1 MMTLRELAARI
12 AAFVTRRHGRSD
24 LDDQLQFHREML
36 EEQLRSQGL
45 TAADAAR
52 EARRRIGGPAQ
63 IGEAWQDQ
71 RSLPWLETLIGDL
84 RFGARMLVRAPGF
97 SFAALFTLTL
107 GIGANTAMF
116 TIVDAVLLRPLP
128 YVEPERLVTVGDRN
142 AEGLATNV
150 DFTTVADW
158 RARSRS
164 FESLALMRSWQPT
177 LIAAGEAERLPAVR
191 VSWNYFDMMGVRPA
205 LGRTFTADDDRPDHW
220 RVLLLSD
227 ALWRRRFGADPSVV
241 GRTIVMN
248 DREYRVIGVMP
259 ASFEPLDAARY
270 YAAAQ
275 LWAPIG
281 YDVSMREACRGCQH
295 LRAFGRLK
303 PGVTVTHATA
313 EMNAIREQLR
323 REYPNEY
330 ETGSIAII
338 PLRDAL
344 TGRFRT
350 ALQVLLAAV
359 GVVLL
364 IACANVAN
372 LLFARSLTR
381 QRELTLRSMLG
392 AGRGR
397 IVRQLLTESALLS
410 VCGAAAGVVLAMLA
424 VSGLAAFAPVSLPRL
439 DHVGVDERVL
449 LFTAITAF
457 LTTIAF
463 GLAPAW
469 RAAGS
474 GSQTTL
480 AADSRSVVGGSS
492 RARSVLVVVDLA
504 LALVLL
510 AGAGL
515 MLRTVVALTRANPGF
530 DAARVLTL
538 QFSLVGK
545 AYAEDPAVVA
555 FQEHILEQTR
565 AVPGVEAVALA
576 GQIPFGGNGDCW
588 GFHAQGRIKPNPAD
602 DPCIE
607 RYGTTPDY
615 LRVLG
620 MTVRAGRFFSER
632 DTTASQPVIVI
643 SESTA
648 RTIWGGDNPIGS
660 QVRIGAADRGPWRT
674 VIGVVADAHHDDV
687 TAPPTAAMYTPQ
699 TQVTDSFL
707 VTVIKS
713 STTDADVLAGPA
725 RAVLRALDPAVPVY
739 DVATLDTL
747 VAKASAQRV
756 FVMRLLAGFAGM
768 AVLLAAIGLYGVVS
782 YGVSQR
788 TREVGVRVALG
799 AQPGDILRL
808 VMSRGFSMIGA
819 GIGVGLVAAL
829 ITTRFLDTLVFG
841 VSPLDGPTFGAAAAL
856 LLVVAVA
863 AHWVPLRR
871 ALRIDP
877 AIALRQE

>member
-1 MMTLRELAARI
+1 
-12 AAFVTRRHGRSD
+12 
-24 LDDQLQFHREML
+24 
-36 EEQLRSQGL
+36 
-45 TAADAAR
+45 
-52 EARRRIGGPAQ
+52 
-63 IGEAWQDQ
+63 
-71 RSLPWLETLIGDL
+71 
-84 RFGARMLVRAPGF
+84 
-97 SFAALFTLTL
+97 
-107 GIGANTAMF
+107 
-116 TIVDAVLLRPLP
+116 VLL
-128 YVEPERLVTVGDRN
+128 V
-142 AEGLATNV
+142 
-150 DFTTVADW
+150 
-158 RARSRS
+158 
-164 FESLALMRSWQPT
+164 
-177 LIAAGEAERLPAVR
+177 
-191 VSWNYFDMMGVRPA
+191 
-205 LGRTFTADDDRPDHW
+205 
-220 RVLLLSD
+220 
-227 ALWRRRFGADPSVV
+227 
-241 GRTIVMN
+241 
-248 DREYRVIGVMP
+248 
-259 ASFEPLDAARY
+259 
-270 YAAAQ
+270 
-275 LWAPIG
+275 
-281 YDVSMREACRGCQH
+281 
-295 LRAFGRLK
+295 
-303 PGVTVTHATA
+303 
-313 EMNAIREQLR
+313 
-323 REYPNEY
+323 
-330 ETGSIAII
+330 
-338 PLRDAL
+338 
-344 TGRFRT
+344 
-350 ALQVLLAAV
+350 AV
-359 GVVLL
+359 GFVLL

-397 IVRQLLTESALLS
+397 IVRQLLTESALIS
-410 VCGAAAGVVLAMLA
+410 VCGAAAGVGLAMLT

-449 LFTAITAF
+449 LFTSITAF

-474 GSQTTL
+474 GIQTTS
-480 AADSRSVVGGSS
+480 AADSRSVIAGSS

-515 MLRTVVALTRANPGF
+515 MLRTVIALTRANPGF

-555 FQEHILEQTR
+555 FQQHVLEQTR

-588 GFHAQGRIKPNPAD
+588 GFHARGRIKPNPAD

-615 LRVLG
+615 LRVMG
-620 MTVRAGRFFSER
+620 MAVRSGRFFSER

-648 RTIWGGDNPIGS
+648 RTVWGSDNPIGS

-699 TQVTDSFL
+699 TQATDSFL
-707 VTVIKS
+707 VAVIKS
-713 STTDADVLAGPA
+713 STTDADVLAAPA

-747 VAKASAQRV
+747 VAKGSAQRV

-782 YGVSQR
+782 CGVSQR

-799 AQPGDILRL
+799 ARPGDIVQL
-808 VMSRGFSMIGA
+808 VMSRGVSLIGA
-819 GIGVGLVAAL
+819 GIGVGLFAAL
-829 ITTRFLDTLVFG
+829 IATRFLDTLVFG
-841 VSPLDGPTFGAAAAL
+841 VSPIDGPTFGTAAAL
-856 LLVVAVA
+856 LLVVALA

>member
-1 MMTLRELAARI
+1 
-12 AAFVTRRHGRSD
+12 
-24 LDDQLQFHREML
+24 
-36 EEQLRSQGL
+36 
-45 TAADAAR
+45 
-52 EARRRIGGPAQ
+52 
-63 IGEAWQDQ
+63 
-71 RSLPWLETLIGDL
+71 
-84 RFGARMLVRAPGF
+84 
-97 SFAALFTLTL
+97 
-107 GIGANTAMF
+107 
-116 TIVDAVLLRPLP
+116 
-128 YVEPERLVTVGDRN
+128 
-142 AEGLATNV
+142 
-150 DFTTVADW
+150 
-158 RARSRS
+158 
-164 FESLALMRSWQPT
+164 
-177 LIAAGEAERLPAVR
+177 
-191 VSWNYFDMMGVRPA
+191 
-205 LGRTFTADDDRPDHW
+205 
-220 RVLLLSD
+220 
-227 ALWRRRFGADPSVV
+227 
-241 GRTIVMN
+241 
-248 DREYRVIGVMP
+248 
-259 ASFEPLDAARY
+259 
-270 YAAAQ
+270 
-275 LWAPIG
+275 
-281 YDVSMREACRGCQH
+281 
-295 LRAFGRLK
+295 
-303 PGVTVTHATA
+303 
-313 EMNAIREQLR
+313 
-323 REYPNEY
+323 
-330 ETGSIAII
+330 
-338 PLRDAL
+338 
-344 TGRFRT
+344 
-350 ALQVLLAAV
+350 
-359 GVVLL
+359 
-364 IACANVAN
+364 
-372 LLFARSLTR
+372 
-381 QRELTLRSMLG
+381 
-392 AGRGR
+392 
-397 IVRQLLTESALLS
+397 
-410 VCGAAAGVVLAMLA
+410 MLA

-615 LRVLG
+615 LRVMG

-707 VTVIKS
+707 VAVIKS
-713 STTDADVLAGPA
+713 STTDAGVLAAPA
-725 RAVLRALDPAVPVY
+725 GAVLRGLDPAVPVY

-856 LLVVAVA
+856 LLVVALA

>member
-1 MMTLRELAARI
+1 MT
-12 AAFVTRRHGRSD
+12 RS
-24 LDDQLQFHREML
+24 
-36 EEQLRSQGL
+36 SC
-45 TAADAAR
+45 
-52 EARRRIGGPAQ
+52 
-63 IGEAWQDQ
+63 
-71 RSLPWLETLIGDL
+71 LETFAQDL
-84 RFGARMLVRAPGF
+84 RFGIRMLWRAPGF
-97 SFAALFTLTL
+97 TVAALLTLTL

-128 YVEPERLVTVGDRN
+128 YVEPERLVTIGDRD
-142 AEGLATNV
+142 AAGLATNV

-164 FESLALMRSWQPT
+164 FENLVLMRSWQPT
-177 LIAAGEAERLPAVR
+177 LVVAGEAERLPAVR
-191 VSWNYFDMMGVRPA
+191 VSWNYFGMMGVRPA
-205 LGRTFTADDDRPDHW
+205 LGRMFTADDDRPDHW

-227 ALWRRRFGADPSVV
+227 RLWRRRFGADPSVID
-241 GRTIVMN
+241 RPIVMN

-303 PGVTVTHATA
+303 PGVTVADATA
-313 EMNAIREQLR
+313 EMNAIREQMR

-330 ETGSIAII
+330 ETGTIAIV
-338 PLRDAL
+338 PLREAL
-344 TGRFRT
+344 TGRFRI

-359 GVVLL
+359 GAVLL

-381 QRELTLRSMLG
+381 QRELTLRAMLG
-392 AGRGR
+392 AARGR

-410 VCGAAAGVVLAMLA
+410 VCGAAGGVLLAMLA

-439 DHVGVDERVL
+439 EHVEVDERVL
-449 LFTAITAF
+449 LFTAITTV

-474 GSQTTL
+474 GIQTTL

-555 FQEHILEQTR
+555 FQQRVLEQTR
-565 AVPGVEAVALA
+565 TVPGVEAVALA

-588 GFHAQGRIKPNPAD
+588 GFHAQGGIKPNPAD

-615 LRVLG
+615 LRVMG

-648 RTIWGGDNPIGS
+648 RTVWGSDNPIGS

-707 VTVIKS
+707 VAVIKS
-713 STTDADVLAGPA
+713 STTDADVLAAPA

-747 VAKASAQRV
+747 VARGSAQQV

-799 AQPGDILRL
+799 ARPGDIVQL
-808 VMSRGFSMIGA
+808 VMSGGVSLIGT
-819 GIGVGLVAAL
+819 GIGIGLVAAL

-841 VSPLDGPTFGAAAAL
+841 VSPIDGPTFGAVAAL
-856 LLVVAVA
+856 LLVVALA

-877 AIALRQE
+877 AIALREQ

>member
-1 MMTLRELAARI
+1 MTPRELGSRI
-12 AAFVTRRHGRSD
+12 AAFVTRRRRRGD

-36 EEQLRSQGL
+36 EEQLRRQGL

-52 EARRRIGGPAQ
+52 EARLRIGGSLQ
-63 IGEAWQDQ
+63 IAEAWQDQ

-84 RFGARMLVRAPGF
+84 RFGARMLMRAPGF
-97 SFAALFTLTL
+97 SLAALFTLTL

-128 YVEPERLVTVGDRN
+128 YVDPERLVTIGDRT
-142 AEGLATNV
+142 ADGLATNV

-164 FESLALMRSWQPT
+164 FERLALMRSWQPT
-177 LIAAGEAERLPAVR
+177 LVAGGEAERLPAVR
-191 VSWNYFDMMGVRPA
+191 VSWDYFDMMGVRPA

-227 ALWRRRFGADPSVV
+227 ALWRRRFNADPSVV

-275 LWAPIG
+275 LWAPVG
-281 YDVSMREACRGCQH
+281 YDASMREACRGCQH

-303 PGVTVTHATA
+303 RGVTVREATA
-313 EMNAIREQLR
+313 EMNAIREQMR

-330 ETGSIAII
+330 ETGSIAIV

-359 GVVLL
+359 GFVLL

-397 IVRQLLTESALLS
+397 IARQLLTESALIS
-410 VCGAAAGVVLAMLA
+410 VCGAAAGVLLAMLA
-424 VSGLAAFAPVSLPRL
+424 VRGLAAFAPVSLPRL
-439 DHVGVDERVL
+439 DHVAVDGRVL
-449 LFTAITAF
+449 LFTAVTAL

-469 RAAGS
+469 RAAGA
-474 GSQTTL
+474 GIQTTL

-492 RARSVLVVVDLA
+492 RARSVLVVLDLA

-515 MLRTVVALTRANPGF
+515 MLRTVVALTRADPGF

-545 AYAEDPAVVA
+545 AYAEDPSVVA
-555 FQEHILEQTR
+555 FQHQVLQQTR
-565 AVPGVEAVALA
+565 ALPGVEAVALA

-588 GFHAQGRIKPNPAD
+588 GFHAQGRMKPNPAD

-615 LRVLG
+615 LRVMG
-620 MTVRAGRFFSER
+620 MTLRAGRFFSEG
-632 DTTASQPVIVI
+632 DVTASQPVIVI

-648 RTIWGGDNPIGS
+648 RMIWGSDNPIGS
-660 QVRIGAADRGPWRT
+660 QVRIGGADRGPWRT

-687 TAPPTAAMYTPQ
+687 TTPPTAAMYTPQ

-707 VTVIKS
+707 VAVIKS
-713 STTDADVLAGPA
+713 STADAGLLAAPA
-725 RAVLRALDPAVPVY
+725 RGVLRVLDPAVPVY

-756 FVMRLLAGFAGM
+756 FVMRLLGGFAGM

-799 AQPGDILRL
+799 ARPRDILQL
-808 VMSRGFSMIGA
+808 VMSRGFTLVGA
-819 GIGVGLVAAL
+819 GIGVGLIAAL
-829 ITTRFLDTLVFG
+829 IATRFLDTLVFG
-841 VSPLDGPTFGAAAAL
+841 VSPIDGLTFSAAAAL
-856 LLVVAVA
+856 LLVVALA

-871 ALRIDP
+871 ALHIDP

>member
-1 MMTLRELAARI
+1 MPA
-12 AAFVTRRHGRSD
+12 
-24 LDDQLQFHREML
+24 
-36 EEQLRSQGL
+36 L
-45 TAADAAR
+45 T
-52 EARRRIGGPAQ
+52 
-63 IGEAWQDQ
+63 
-71 RSLPWLETLIGDL
+71 WLETLAQDV
-84 RFGARMLVRAPGF
+84 RFGTRMLWRTPGF
-97 SFAALFTLTL
+97 TVAALLTLTL
-107 GIGANTAMF
+107 GIGANTAIF

-128 YVEPERLVTVGDRN
+128 YVDPERLVTVGDRT
-142 AEGLATNV
+142 ADGLATNV
-150 DFTTVADW
+150 GFTTVADW

-177 LIAAGEAERLPAVR
+177 LVAGGEAERLPAVR

-205 LGRTFTADDDRPDHW
+205 LGRMFTAADDRPDHW

-227 ALWRRRFGADPSVV
+227 GLWRRRFGADPSVI

-270 YAAAQ
+270 YAAAE

-281 YDVSMREACRGCQH
+281 YDVSMREACRSCQH

-303 PGVTVTHATA
+303 PGVSVAAATA
-313 EMNAIREQLR
+313 EMNAIREQMR

-330 ETGSIAII
+330 ETGSIVIV
-338 PLRDAL
+338 PLGDAL

-350 ALQVLLAAV
+350 ALQVLLTAV
-359 GVVLL
+359 GFVLL
-364 IACANVAN
+364 IASANVAN

-381 QRELTLRSMLG
+381 QRELTLRSILG

-397 IVRQLLTESALLS
+397 IVRQLLTESALIS
-410 VCGAAAGVVLAMLA
+410 VSGAGTGVLLAMLA
-424 VSGLAAFAPVSLPRL
+424 VRGLAAFAPVSLPRL
-439 DHVGVDERVL
+439 DHVAVDGRVL
-449 LFTAITAF
+449 LFTAITAL
-457 LTTIAF
+457 LTTLAF

-469 RAAGS
+469 RAGGS
-474 GSQTTL
+474 GIQTTL
-480 AADSRSVVGGSS
+480 AADSRSVAGGSS
-492 RARSVLVVVDLA
+492 RARGLLVVLDLA

-515 MLRTVVALTRANPGF
+515 MLRTVVALTRADPGF

-538 QFSLVGK
+538 QFSLVGQ

-555 FQEHILEQTR
+555 FQQQVLQQTR
-565 AVPGVEAVALA
+565 ALPGVEAVALA
-576 GQIPFGGNGDCW
+576 GQVPFGGNGDCW
-588 GFHAQGRIKPNPAD
+588 GFHVQDRMKPNPAD

-615 LRVLG
+615 LRVMG
-620 MTVRAGRFFSER
+620 MTLRAGRFFS
-632 DTTASQPVIVI
+632 DADVTASQPVIVI

-648 RTIWGGDNPIGS
+648 RLIWGGDDPIGS
-660 QVRIGAADRGPWRT
+660 EVRIGGADRGPWRT
-674 VIGVVADAHHDDV
+674 VIGVVADAHHEDV

-707 VTVIKS
+707 VAVIKS
-713 STTDADVLAGPA
+713 STTDAGTLTAPA
-725 RAVLRALDPAVPVY
+725 RAVLRQLDPAVPVY

-768 AVLLAAIGLYGVVS
+768 AVFLAAIGLYGVVS

-799 AQPGDILRL
+799 ARPRDIFQL
-808 VMSRGFSMIGA
+808 VMSRGFSLICA

-841 VSPLDGPTFGAAAAL
+841 VSPIDGLTFGAAAAL
-856 LLVVAVA
+856 LLVVALA

>member
-1 MMTLRELAARI
+1 
-12 AAFVTRRHGRSD
+12 
-24 LDDQLQFHREML
+24 
-36 EEQLRSQGL
+36 
-45 TAADAAR
+45 
-52 EARRRIGGPAQ
+52 
-63 IGEAWQDQ
+63 
-71 RSLPWLETLIGDL
+71 
-84 RFGARMLVRAPGF
+84 
-97 SFAALFTLTL
+97 
-107 GIGANTAMF
+107 
-116 TIVDAVLLRPLP
+116 
-128 YVEPERLVTVGDRN
+128 
-142 AEGLATNV
+142 
-150 DFTTVADW
+150 
-158 RARSRS
+158 
-164 FESLALMRSWQPT
+164 
-177 LIAAGEAERLPAVR
+177 
-191 VSWNYFDMMGVRPA
+191 
-205 LGRTFTADDDRPDHW
+205 
-220 RVLLLSD
+220 
-227 ALWRRRFGADPSVV
+227 
-241 GRTIVMN
+241 
-248 DREYRVIGVMP
+248 
-259 ASFEPLDAARY
+259 
-270 YAAAQ
+270 
-275 LWAPIG
+275 
-281 YDVSMREACRGCQH
+281 
-295 LRAFGRLK
+295 
-303 PGVTVTHATA
+303 
-313 EMNAIREQLR
+313 
-323 REYPNEY
+323 
-330 ETGSIAII
+330 
-338 PLRDAL
+338 
-344 TGRFRT
+344 
-350 ALQVLLAAV
+350 
-359 GVVLL
+359 
-364 IACANVAN
+364 
-372 LLFARSLTR
+372 
-381 QRELTLRSMLG
+381 
-392 AGRGR
+392 
-397 IVRQLLTESALLS
+397 
-410 VCGAAAGVVLAMLA
+410 
-424 VSGLAAFAPVSLPRL
+424 
-439 DHVGVDERVL
+439 VDERVL
-449 LFTAITAF
+449 LFTAVTAF
-457 LTTIAF
+457 FTTIAF
-463 GLAPAW
+463 GFAPAW
-469 RAAGS
+469 RAAGA
-474 GSQTTL
+474 GIQTTL

-555 FQEHILEQTR
+555 FQQRLLEQTR

-615 LRVLG
+615 LRVMG
-620 MTVRAGRFFSER
+620 MTVRAGRFFNER

-648 RTIWGGDNPIGS
+648 LTIWGTDNPIGS

-707 VTVIKS
+707 VAVIKS
-713 STTDADVLAGPA
+713 STSDADVLAAPA

-739 DVATLDTL
+739 DVATLETL

-808 VMSRGFSMIGA
+808 VMSRGFSLIGA
-819 GIGVGLVAAL
+819 GIAVGLVAAL
-829 ITTRFLDTLVFG
+829 ITTRFLDALVFG
-841 VSPLDGPTFGAAAAL
+841 VSPIDGPTFGAAAAF
-856 LLVVAVA
+856 LLVVALA

>member
-1 MMTLRELAARI
+1 MARL
-12 AAFVTRRHGRSD
+12 S
-24 LDDQLQFHREML
+24 
-36 EEQLRSQGL
+36 
-45 TAADAAR
+45 
-52 EARRRIGGPAQ
+52 
-63 IGEAWQDQ
+63 
-71 RSLPWLETLIGDL
+71 WLETLAQDV
-84 RFGARMLVRAPGF
+84 RFGTRMLWRTPGF
-97 SFAALFTLTL
+97 TVAALLTLTL
-107 GIGANTAMF
+107 GIGANTAIF

-128 YVEPERLVTVGDRN
+128 YVDPERLVTVGDRT
-142 AEGLATNV
+142 ADGLATNV

-158 RARSRS
+158 RARSQS

-177 LIAAGEAERLPAVR
+177 LVAGGEAERLPAVR
-191 VSWNYFDMMGVRPA
+191 VSWHYFDMMGVRPA
-205 LGRTFTADDDRPDHW
+205 LGRMFTADDDRPDHW

-227 ALWRRRFGADPSVV
+227 GLWRRRFGADPSVI

-303 PGVTVTHATA
+303 ASVSIAAATA
-313 EMNAIREQLR
+313 EMNAIREQIR

-330 ETGSIAII
+330 DTGNIAIV

-359 GVVLL
+359 GFVLL
-364 IACANVAN
+364 IASANVAN

-381 QRELTLRSMLG
+381 QRELTLRSILG

-397 IVRQLLTESALLS
+397 IVRQLLTESALIS
-410 VCGAAAGVVLAMLA
+410 VCGAGAGVLLAMFA
-424 VSGLAAFAPVSLPRL
+424 VRGLAAFAPVSLPRL
-439 DHVGVDERVL
+439 DHVAVDGRVL
-449 LFTAITAF
+449 LFTAITAL
-457 LTTIAF
+457 LTTLAF

-469 RAAGS
+469 RAGGS
-474 GSQTTL
+474 GIQTTL
-480 AADSRSVVGGSS
+480 AADSRSVAGGSS
-492 RARSVLVVVDLA
+492 RARGMLVVVDLA

-555 FQEHILEQTR
+555 FQQQVLQQTR
-565 AVPGVEAVALA
+565 ALPGVEAVALA
-576 GQIPFGGNGDCW
+576 GQVPFGGNGDCW
-588 GFHAQGRIKPNPAD
+588 GFHVQDRMKPNPAD

-615 LRVLG
+615 LRVMG
-620 MTVRAGRFFSER
+620 MSLRAGRFFS
-632 DTTASQPVIVI
+632 DADVTASQPVIVI

-648 RTIWGGDNPIGS
+648 RMIWGGDNPIGS
-660 QVRIGAADRGPWRT
+660 QVRIGGADQGPWRT
-674 VIGVVADAHHDDV
+674 VIGVVADAHHEDV
-687 TAPPTAAMYTPQ
+687 TAPPTAAMYTAQ

-707 VTVIKS
+707 VAVIKA
-713 STTDADVLAGPA
+713 STIDAAMLTAPA
-725 RAVLRALDPAVPVY
+725 RSVLRKLDPAVPVY

-768 AVLLAAIGLYGVVS
+768 AVFLAAIGLYGVVS

-799 AQPGDILRL
+799 ARPRDIFQL
-808 VMSRGFSMIGA
+808 VMSRGFSLVCA

-841 VSPLDGPTFGAAAAL
+841 VSPIDGLTFGAAAAL
-856 LLVVAVA
+856 LLVVALA

-871 ALRIDP
+871 ALSIDP

>member
-1 MMTLRELAARI
+1 MSR
-12 AAFVTRRHGRSD
+12 
-24 LDDQLQFHREML
+24 
-36 EEQLRSQGL
+36 L
-45 TAADAAR
+45 T
-52 EARRRIGGPAQ
+52 
-63 IGEAWQDQ
+63 
-71 RSLPWLETLIGDL
+71 WLETLAQDV
-84 RFGARMLVRAPGF
+84 RFGSRMLWRTPGF
-97 SFAALFTLTL
+97 TVAALLTLTL

-116 TIVDAVLLRPLP
+116 SIVDGVLLRPLP
-128 YVEPERLVTVGDRN
+128 YVDPERLVTIGDRT
-142 AEGLATNV
+142 ADGLATNV

-177 LIAAGEAERLPAVR
+177 LVAGGEAERLPAVR

-205 LGRTFTADDDRPDHW
+205 LGRMFTADDDRPDHW

-248 DREYRVIGVMP
+248 DRDYRVIGVMP

-281 YDVSMREACRGCQH
+281 YDVSMREACRGCRH

-303 PGVTVTHATA
+303 PGITVVEATA
-313 EMNAIREQLR
+313 EMNTIREQMR

-330 ETGSIAII
+330 DTGSIAIV

-359 GVVLL
+359 GFVLL

-381 QRELTLRSMLG
+381 QRELTLRSVLG

-397 IVRQLLTESALLS
+397 LVRQLLTESALIS
-410 VCGAAAGVVLAMLA
+410 VCGAAGGILLAMFG
-424 VSGLAAFAPVSLPRL
+424 VSGLAAVAPVSLPRL
-439 DHVGVDERVL
+439 DHVAVDGRVL
-449 LFTAITAF
+449 LFSAVTAL

-463 GLAPAW
+463 ALAPAW
-469 RAAGS
+469 RAAGA
-474 GSQTTL
+474 GIQATL
-480 AADSRSVVGGSS
+480 AADSRSVASGSS
-492 RARSVLVVVDLA
+492 RARATLVVLDLA

-555 FQEHILEQTR
+555 FQQRLLQQTR
-565 AVPGVEAVALA
+565 ALPGVEVVALA

-588 GFHAQGRIKPNPAD
+588 GFHVQGRMKPNPVD

-615 LRVLG
+615 LRVMG
-620 MTVRAGRFFSER
+620 MTLRAGRFFSEN
-632 DTTASQPVIVI
+632 DVTASQPVIVV

-648 RTIWGGDNPIGS
+648 RMIWGSDNPIGS
-660 QVRIGAADRGPWRT
+660 QVRIGSADRGPWRT
-674 VIGVVADAHHDDV
+674 VIGVVADAHHEDV

-707 VTVIKS
+707 VAVIKS
-713 STTDADVLAGPA
+713 STADAGVLAAPS

-739 DVATLDTL
+739 DVATLATL
-747 VAKASAQRV
+747 VAKASAQQV

-799 AQPGDILRL
+799 ARPHDIRRL
-808 VMSRGFSMIGA
+808 VMARGFSLIAA

-829 ITTRFLDTLVFG
+829 ITTRFLDSLVFG
-841 VSPLDGPTFGAAAAL
+841 VSPSDALTFGAAAAL
-856 LLVVAVA
+856 LLIVALA

-877 AIALRQE
+877 AEALRGL